1 MISDL
6 ILKKPPFEIWQCKK
20 CGRKGLT
27 RFFEHATTAYSAPIY
42 WCSNHSN
49 RIARGKDKVR
59 FMVMFNADLQNQ
71 LSGMGKNYRE
81 RLWKK

>member
-1 MISDL
+1 MISNL

-20 CGRKGLT
+20 CGRNGLT
-27 RFFEHATTAYSAPIY
+27 RFFEHATPKPTYS
-42 WCSNHSN
+42 WCSTYSN
-49 RIARGKDKVR
+49 RIARGKYKVR

-71 LSGMGKNYRE
+71 LFGMGKNYRE